1 MKIARETVC
10 FFLTLMSVLFFWNV
24 IAARAQMSKVRPD
37 PVMEKA
43 DLGSMNT
50 AIAGAPAGSVVT
62 EDGPVRGTNVF
73 GVLGYLGIPYAAPPV
88 GKLRWMPPQPHG
100 MFTGVFDANTFGNF
114 CTQPNGTGGTLGA
127 EDCLTLNVF
136 TPTKIRTPLPVMVW
150 IHGGGLVTGGSFLY
164 DPSPLVTQGNLIVVT
179 INYRLGYWDSLRIP
193 RLTRRATSTA
203 TMG

>member
-1 MKIARETVC
+1 MC
-10 FFLTLMSVLFFWNV
+10 FFLTLMGVLLFWNV

-50 AIAGAPAGSVVT
+50 AIAWAPAGSVVT

-136 TPTKIRTPLPVMVW
+136 TPTKPNAASRNGM
-150 IHGGGLVTGGSFLY
+150 
-164 DPSPLVTQGNLIVVT
+164 DPWR
-179 INYRLGYWDSLRIP
+179 RLGDGRLISLRP
-193 RLTRRATSTA
+193 LAAGYAGKPDGRNHQLSARLPGILCASRD
-203 TMG
+203 